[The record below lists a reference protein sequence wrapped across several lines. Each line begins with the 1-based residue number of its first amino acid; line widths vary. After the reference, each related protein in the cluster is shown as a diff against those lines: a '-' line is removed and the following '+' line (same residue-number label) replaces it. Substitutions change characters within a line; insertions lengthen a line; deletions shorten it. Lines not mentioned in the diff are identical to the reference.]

1 MGFRFRSAKLSHAEV
16 KAATSRTNRTN
27 PPEFQTPDFRPS
39 LVASNA
45 QSRKIKTGMTVE
57 PPTIAAQNVGKL
69 SRRIAAVNARNS
81 YQSRVSATEEFRYK
95 LDEYSPKGKV
105 DEASDSTIA
114 LPHHVS
120 AQGASHPCRYA
131 GQMI

>member
-81 YQSRVSATEEFRYK
+81 SSRLCTGCKPPLQIRRTDDIILGVVEDRY
-95 LDEYSPKGKV
+95 P
-105 DEASDSTIA
+105 IA
-114 LPHHVS
+114 
-120 AQGASHPCRYA
+120 
-131 GQMI
+131 